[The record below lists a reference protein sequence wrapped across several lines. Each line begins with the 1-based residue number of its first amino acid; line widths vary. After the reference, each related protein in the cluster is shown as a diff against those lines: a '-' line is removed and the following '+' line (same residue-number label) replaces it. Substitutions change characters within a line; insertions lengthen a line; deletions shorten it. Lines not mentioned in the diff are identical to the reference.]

1 MTTPSTSIP
10 ILHAADVLALLPRL
24 DTQNILRAMFRALAE
39 HTAVQPP
46 QTLVLFPSHAGDFI
60 SYLGVLAPQQ
70 VFGVKLSPYVP
81 RPQGPLVTAWSL
93 LMSMAT
99 GQPLMLCE
107 AGLLTVERTAATTA
121 IAVDALAPADARTL
135 CVVGLGALGQAHV
148 RHALAL
154 RDWREIRLHALHLAQ
169 LPAAQQDA
177 LRAIDPRIRLVED
190 LPAATQDADVLM
202 LCTSSARPVLHSL
215 PAGRPCLVTSI
226 STNGPSAHEI
236 APALLPGLQVYCDY
250 RATTPASAS
259 EMKIASAEHGWSAQA
274 IVGDL
279 PELMA
284 GSCPRPHGHQPV
296 FFRSIGLG
304 LEDIAVVAA
313 LYELTLQQETP

>member
-1 MTTPSTSIP
+1 MTPSSSIP
-10 ILHAADVLALLPRL
+10 ILHADAVRALLPRL
-24 DTQNILRAMFRALAE
+24 DTQNILRAMFRDLAQQ
-39 HTAVQPP
+39 TAVQPP
-46 QTLVLFPSHAGDFI
+46 QTLALFPSNGGDFI
-60 SYLGVLAPQQ
+60 SYLGVLASQS

-121 IAVDALAPADARTL
+121 IAVDALAPANARIL

-154 RDWREIRLHALHLAQ
+154 REWREIRLHAPNLAQ
-169 LPAAQQDA
+169 LPEATRDS
-177 LRAIDPRIRLVED
+177 LRAMDPRIQLVES

-202 LCTSSARPVLHSL
+202 LCTSSSSPVLSTL
-215 PAGRPCLVTSI
+215 PGGKPCLVTSI

-236 APALLPGLQVYCDY
+236 APSLLPQLQVYCDY
-250 RATTPASAS
+250 RATTPDSAS
-259 EMKIASAEHGWSAQA
+259 EMKIACAEHGWNTGA
-274 IVGDL
+274 IMGDL

-284 GSCPRPHGHQPV
+284 GTCPLPQSSQSV

-304 LEDIAVVAA
+304 LEDIAVAAA
-313 LYELTLQQETP
+313 LYELTLQ

>member
-1 MTTPSTSIP
+1 MTSSPSIP
-10 ILHAADVLALLPRL
+10 ILNADAVRALLPRL
-24 DTQNILRAMFRALAE
+24 DTHNILRAMFRDLAAQ
-39 HTAVQPP
+39 TAVQPP
-46 QTLVLFPSHAGDFI
+46 QTLALFPSRGGDFI
-60 SYLGVLAPQQ
+60 SYLGVLARQN

-93 LMSMAT
+93 LMSMVT

-121 IAVDALAPADARTL
+121 IAVDALAPAEARIL

-154 RDWREIRLHALHLAQ
+154 REWREIRLHAPNLAQ
-169 LPAAQQDA
+169 LPAATRDG
-177 LRAIDPRIRLVED
+177 LRAMDPRIQLVES

-202 LCTSSARPVLHSL
+202 LCTSASSPVLHTL
-215 PAGRPCLVTSI
+215 PDGKPCLVTSI

-236 APALLPGLQVYCDY
+236 APALLPQLQVYCDY
-250 RATTPASAS
+250 RVTTPASAS
-259 EMKIASAEHGWSAQA
+259 EMKLACDQHGWSPEA

-279 PELMA
+279 PALMA
-284 GSCPRPHGHQPV
+284 GTCPLPDGRQSV
-296 FFRSIGLG
+296 YFRSIGLG
-304 LEDIAVVAA
+304 LEDIAVAAA
-313 LYELTLQQETP
+313 LYELTLQQETK

>member
-1 MTTPSTSIP
+1 MTSSSSLP
-10 ILHAADVLALLPRL
+10 ILHAADVQALLPRL
-24 DTQNILRAMFRALAE
+24 DTQNILRAMFRDLAA

-46 QTLVLFPSHAGDFI
+46 QTLALFPSSPGNGGDFI
-60 SYLGVLAPQQ
+60 SYLGVLASQQ
-70 VFGVKLSPYVP
+70 VFGVKLSPYLP

-121 IAVDALAPADARTL
+121 IAVDALAPADARIL

-154 RDWREIRLHALHLAQ
+154 RDWHEIRLHAPNLAQ
-169 LPAAQQDA
+169 LPAALQAA
-177 LRAIDPRIRLVED
+177 LRALDPRIRLVEA
-190 LPAATQDADVLM
+190 LPAAIQNADVVM
-202 LCTSSARPVLHSL
+202 LCTSASSPVLCSL
-215 PAGRPCLVTSI
+215 PADKPCLVTSI

-236 APALLPGLQVYCDY
+236 APALLPQLQVYCDY

-259 EMKIASAEHGWSAQA
+259 EMKIASAEHGWSAQS
-274 IVGDL
+274 ILGDL

-284 GSCPRPHGHQPV
+284 GTCPLPNGQQSV

-304 LEDIAVVAA
+304 LEDIAVAAA
-313 LYELTLQQETP
+313 LYALISQ